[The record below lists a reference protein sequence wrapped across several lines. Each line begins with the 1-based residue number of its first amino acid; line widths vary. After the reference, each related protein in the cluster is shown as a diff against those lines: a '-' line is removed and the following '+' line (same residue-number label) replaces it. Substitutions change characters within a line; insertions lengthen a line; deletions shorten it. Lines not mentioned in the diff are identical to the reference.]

1 MTACQQWLSDGNH
14 RDIDGLLVSCLV
26 QVSDDFEIPSDK
38 FYKYQVYN
46 SRNVIG
52 VGAQGKLQQVSK
64 ELNLSRSQTI

>member
-38 FYKYQVYN
+38 FYKYQF
-46 SRNVIG
+46 
-52 VGAQGKLQQVSK
+52 
-64 ELNLSRSQTI
+64 TIHVA